1 MIFIDL
7 FNKHL
12 KEVNM
17 DYRTHFI
24 NTFLL
29 GTYIGVSSI
38 KIMIHSIFP
47 FLFEN
52 TENEVIKYS
61 DYYLKLIYKDN

>member
-1 MIFIDL
+1 MIFMDI
-7 FNKHL
+7 FNKHPR
-12 KEVNM
+12 EINM
-17 DYRTHFI
+17 NYSTHFI
-24 NTFLL
+24 STFLL

-61 DYYLKLIYKDN
+61 DNYLKIIYKDN